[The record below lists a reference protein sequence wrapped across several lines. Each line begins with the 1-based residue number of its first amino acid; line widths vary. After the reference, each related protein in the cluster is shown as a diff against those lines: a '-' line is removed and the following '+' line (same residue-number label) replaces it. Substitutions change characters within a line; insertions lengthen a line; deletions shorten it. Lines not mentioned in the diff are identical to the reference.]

1 MLAKKILPEK
11 FDFMRKQGFGF
22 PVNELFR
29 SGKWHD
35 FLLNRVNSEN
45 NHFLDKAYCNH
56 LLEQQALGKNL
67 GEQLFAIALEDH
79 GVELDSTLNK
89 TNLINKVY
97 ELYNK

>member
-67 GEQLFAIALEDH
+67 GEQLFAIALFLVWCEIY
-79 GVELDSTLNK
+79 VN
-89 TNLINKVY
+89 
-97 ELYNK
+97 